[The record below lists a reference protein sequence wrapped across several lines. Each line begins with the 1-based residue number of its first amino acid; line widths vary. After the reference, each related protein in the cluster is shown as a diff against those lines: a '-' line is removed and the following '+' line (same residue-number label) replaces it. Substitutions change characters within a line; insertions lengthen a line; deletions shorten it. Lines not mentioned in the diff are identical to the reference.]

1 MWTFS
6 SCKSG
11 KHSFH
16 LHGRESKVVRPAREN
31 SCWGTRTQ
39 GWDLSVQ
46 DHDSAVVTS
55 VVKAGWYKAR
65 AFAEH
70 IQKRH
75 NLTLF
80 LNKLIQQQYNEQKM
94 SCLDTRERREER
106 DWSTLCNIA
115 TYDSCSI
122 SVSSRRDASR
132 PALCNLQKASVS
144 FFNPQ
149 PWRRSGWMPRP
160 STERRLNINL
170 FAFTKQLLS
179 VLALQKKPLL
189 CAPHFTCTVKPYI
202 CQQVTIDSL
211 KAILNFPARG
221 IKIHQSHRFQEI
233 KGRCYWCY
241 CTINFE
247 YLLC

>member
-1 MWTFS
+1 MWAVKCFSVNLSRLQMWTFS

-170 FAFTKQLLS
+170 S
-179 VLALQKKPLL
+179 VCIYKTVTVCLGSAKE
-189 CAPHFTCTVKPYI
+189 APFMHST
-202 CQQVTIDSL
+202 L
-211 KAILNFPARG
+211 
-221 IKIHQSHRFQEI
+221 
-233 KGRCYWCY
+233 
-241 CTINFE
+241 
-247 YLLC
+247 YLHC